1 MTFCF
6 QNGQLGIM
14 HSDHSTDVTL
24 LVDGEERS
32 SLLRVGKL
40 ASLGASSNGLD
51 GPRGSGDTRRA
62 RLFADSGEL
71 QQWLPSFQGK
81 QPMTH
86 TSPAPMFGQKGFLA
100 ISHPLIACWAAIAT
114 SPNAEVC
121 RSFSL
126 IQDVISTCQS
136 TGLKWEWDSTLLP
149 KTVPQEA
156 VGV

>member
-6 QNGQLGIM
+6 QNDQLGIM

-24 LVDGEERS
+24 QMDREERS

-40 ASLGASSNGLD
+40 ANVGASSNSLLLD
-51 GPRGSGDTRRA
+51 GPRGSGDA
-62 RLFADSGEL
+62 CLFADSGEL

-81 QPMTH
+81 EPLTP
-86 TSPAPMFGQKGFLA
+86 TSPGPVFGQKGFLA
-100 ISHPLIACWAAIAT
+100 ISHPLIACWDAVAT
-114 SPNAEVC
+114 SPSAEVC

-136 TGLKWEWDSTLLP
+136 TGLRWEGDSTLLP